1 MPAGLNGSLER
12 GAGSRRLTEESFPL
26 KSGILSGITAHA
38 ARRLEKKVEGNCIMS
53 SVKLNTKYLANYVNP
68 DELTGIRHQVEAS
81 AKMLHEKSGLG
92 SDFSRLADSADGL

>member
-1 MPAGLNGSLER
+1 M
-12 GAGSRRLTEESFPL
+12 

-92 SDFSRLADSADGL
+92 SDFLGWLTLPTGL

>member
-1 MPAGLNGSLER
+1 
-12 GAGSRRLTEESFPL
+12 
-26 KSGILSGITAHA
+26 
-38 ARRLEKKVEGNCIMS
+38 MS

-92 SDFSRLADSADGL
+92 SDFLGWMTMTRKNSQEFRRLPRRSRRIPRYWS

>member
-1 MPAGLNGSLER
+1 
-12 GAGSRRLTEESFPL
+12 
-26 KSGILSGITAHA
+26 
-38 ARRLEKKVEGNCIMS
+38 MS

-92 SDFSRLADSADGL
+92 SDFLGWLTLRPTMTRKNSQEFRRLPRRSRRIPRYWS

>member
-1 MPAGLNGSLER
+1 M
-12 GAGSRRLTEESFPL
+12 
-26 KSGILSGITAHA
+26 KSSILSGITAHA

-92 SDFSRLADSADGL
+92 SDFLGWLTLPTDYDKEEFARIQAQPRRSRRILRYWS

>member
-1 MPAGLNGSLER
+1 M
-12 GAGSRRLTEESFPL
+12 
-26 KSGILSGITAHA
+26 KSGILSGTAAHA

-81 AKMLHEKSGLG
+81 AKMLHEKNGLG
-92 SDFSRLADSADGL
+92 SDFLGWLTRTMTRKSSHGSRQQPRRSRRILRYWL

>member
-1 MPAGLNGSLER
+1 M
-12 GAGSRRLTEESFPL
+12 

-81 AKMLHEKSGLG
+81 ARKERSRLG
-92 SDFSRLADSADGL
+92 FSRLADSADGL